1 MNIELISF
9 IGEKLIIIQFES
21 LEPVVV
27 PVESKVPLSKTDLFA
42 DVSNKADDDEEGMD
56 SYHLP
61 EAKEAKPSAIVASFP

>member
-1 MNIELISF
+1 
-9 IGEKLIIIQFES
+9 
-21 LEPVVV
+21 VV

-61 EAKEAKPSAIVASFP
+61 EAKEAKPSAIVASLP